1 VLLMSG
7 MSNSAFADITSLRS
21 TDERVVHLNNILK
34 FAVFKRDRSLFA
46 IGGPWNAAID
56 GGDPVVDPSCL
67 IQTAI
72 RHVKELVQVDLSNCT
87 QWNRFL
93 EVPMQL
99 YPELSTKKYL
109 LFYVLLKENDIL
121 LLDPHIT
128 QNGLNWMFCWIG
140 GYLFLFLQLWSNQ
153 VAIRL

>member
-1 VLLMSG
+1 MSG

-72 RHVKELVQVDLSNCT
+72 RYTTRTVYLIMHNGSWMYCIL
-87 QWNRFL
+87 
-93 EVPMQL
+93 PL
-99 YPELSTKKYL
+99 Y
-109 LFYVLLKENDIL
+109 
-121 LLDPHIT
+121 
-128 QNGLNWMFCWIG
+128 
-140 GYLFLFLQLWSNQ
+140 
-153 VAIRL
+153 

>member
-1 VLLMSG
+1 M
-7 MSNSAFADITSLRS
+7 D
-21 TDERVVHLNNILK
+21 
-34 FAVFKRDRSLFA
+34 
-46 IGGPWNAAID
+46 
-56 GGDPVVDPSCL
+56 
-67 IQTAI
+67 

>member
-1 VLLMSG
+1 M
-7 MSNSAFADITSLRS
+7 D
-21 TDERVVHLNNILK
+21 
-34 FAVFKRDRSLFA
+34 
-46 IGGPWNAAID
+46 
-56 GGDPVVDPSCL
+56 
-67 IQTAI
+67 

-128 QNGLNWMFCWIG
+128 QNGLNWMFCWIV